1 MFLFVCVCLCLYGLL
16 VCVCVFVFVWFACV
30 CVYLCVSIILNEQV
44 NDIAF
49 SGIFEVEE
57 IHKEKNFFW
66 PLY

>member
-1 MFLFVCVCLCLYGLL
+1 MCVFVFVWFACVCACAR
-16 VCVCVFVFVWFACV
+16 VCVFVFVWFACV

-49 SGIFEVEE
+49 SGIFEDEE